1 MTARTH
7 VFSAIERLQSD
18 ARHVSLWDVTVSFL
32 GYFVFSCIVERLT
45 NKNAMLALAKAEGT
59 FRYCGMAFGAARGV
73 ITVDPVNIEHMLRTR
88 FSNYPK
94 GKYYRERF
102 RDLLGSGIFNADDAE
117 WKEQRWLAM
126 SEKHSSRFVWHSY
139 DTVWELVHH
148 KLLKLLEARAATPGD
163 DKSLL
168 DIQDVL
174 LQFTFDNIC
183 ITAFGVLGASLRVE
197 VHEVFSLG
205 HERRLKEAVRIVQ
218 EFADKTVSDRRMEM
232 SKLGSLSDRSDI
244 LSRLMENKNHDF
256 SDKFLGDFCVSFILA
271 DRDTSSVAL
280 AWFFWLIYKHPEVE
294 AKVLS
299 QINRIILWRR
309 PPPAWEARQDTVF
322 TQEELT
328 DMVYL
333 QAALSES
340 LDDDVLPDG
349 TELKRGDRVM
359 HCIFSMARVQRWLRE
374 DGQRMVC
381 ESQFKYVVFN
391 AGPRLCV
398 GKKFTYMQMKM
409 VAASVLWRYS
419 VVVAEGHRSLPKVT
433 TTLYMK
439 HGLPVTLRP
448 RVARPGSSE

>member
-1 MTARTH
+1 
-7 VFSAIERLQSD
+7 
-18 ARHVSLWDVTVSFL
+18 
-32 GYFVFSCIVERLT
+32 
-45 NKNAMLALAKAEGT
+45 MLALAKAGGT

-183 ITAFGVLGASLRVE
+183 ITAFGVNSGCLTVDLPE
-197 VHEVFSLG
+197 VRFARAFEEATELTLIRFSVPPY
-205 HERRLKEAVRIVQ
+205 RRLKEAVRIVQ

-309 PPPAWEARQDTVF
+309 PLPAWEARQDTVF

-359 HCIFSMARVQRWLRE
+359 HCIFSMARVQ

-419 VVVAEGHRSLPKVT
+419 VVVAEGHRAVPKVT
-433 TTLYMK
+433 TTLSMK
-439 HGLPVTLRP
+439 HGLLVTLRP